1 MHLIIVDPFVMNAY
15 AKKVDESGSIK
26 FLTDGD
32 ASLVKELGMEF
43 DTGAFGG
50 VRAVRASYILDDGKF
65 THVNLEEGGSYAGP
79 SKVDT
84 VLGQL

>member
-1 MHLIIVDPFVMNAY
+1 MADPFVMDVY
-15 AKKVDESGSIK
+15 AKKVDAGKTIT

-32 ASLVKELGMEF
+32 ASFIKDLGMEF

-50 VRAVRASYILDDGKF
+50 VRAVRASYIVDDGKF
-65 THVNLEEGGSYAGP
+65 THVNLEDGGAYNGP

-84 VLGQL
+84 VIGQL